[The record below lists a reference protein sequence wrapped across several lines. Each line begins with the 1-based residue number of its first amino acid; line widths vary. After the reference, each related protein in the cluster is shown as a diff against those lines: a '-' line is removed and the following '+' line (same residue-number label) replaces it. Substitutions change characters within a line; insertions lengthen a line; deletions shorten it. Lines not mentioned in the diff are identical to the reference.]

1 MINEI
6 TEKLSALLP
15 EARAK
20 KPLVHQITNYVTVN
34 DCANITLAAGAS
46 PVMADDMEEAAE
58 IAAVASAVVL
68 NIGTLNARTVRSMLA
83 AGRSANEHGVPVILD
98 PVGAGASGLRNR
110 TAAELLREVK
120 FAAVRGNRSEIRTLA
135 GLSAATRG
143 VDAAES
149 DSARDDRETAD
160 LVRQLSIRLGCT
172 VAATG
177 PVDTVSDGNRTLLIR
192 NGHPMLSSVTGT
204 GCMCS
209 ALIGCFCGAS
219 HDFLLAAAAGIA
231 VMGIAGELAYEQAG
245 SMGSGSFRI
254 ALIDAVSRMNTETFA
269 GRLHIASL

>member
-1 MINEI
+1 M
-6 TEKLSALLP
+6 
-15 EARAK
+15 
-20 KPLVHQITNYVTVN
+20 
-34 DCANITLAAGAS
+34 
-46 PVMADDMEEAAE
+46 
-58 IAAVASAVVL
+58 
-68 NIGTLNARTVRSMLA
+68 
-83 AGRSANEHGVPVILD
+83 
-98 PVGAGASGLRNR
+98 GAGASGLRNR